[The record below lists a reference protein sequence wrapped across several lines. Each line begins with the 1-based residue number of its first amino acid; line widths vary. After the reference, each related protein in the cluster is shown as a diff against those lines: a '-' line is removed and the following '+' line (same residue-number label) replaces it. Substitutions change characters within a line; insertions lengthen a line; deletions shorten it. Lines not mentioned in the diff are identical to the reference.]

1 MYLKDAGIYDLV
13 NIFKGEPTA
22 AHTAS
27 QGGIINN
34 TSRVINIPAYQ
45 RPYRWGTDNINR
57 LFLDYDE
64 NNSEYFLGSAVA
76 VEKIKSDNTIEFDI
90 VDGQQRITT
99 LYLLNYVRFLLKRE
113 YVLEK
118 ISKPTQL
125 KASQYCNELR
135 EYYVNM
141 IGKKEAPFIN
151 IQEKIDELAEDE
163 TIDTEERVNQLVEC
177 YKRELCIPEVKSTP
191 QETLAEKQFKAREFF
206 KDEQLCLKYSRQRYD
221 RVLRDALCIVYLK
234 VVENTNN
241 YELAV
246 ITDTKDDQFTENYL
260 NALKTIFENV
270 WKRAL
275 SKLDPNASSR
285 MEICEK
291 AIQLLDEIIKNM
303 SLCIVLTENE
313 SDANKLF
320 EVLNDRSLEVEDL
333 ELIKNHF
340 YKEYCTKSDDSDEIK
355 DKRITELDE
364 LWADKIFSNN
374 GEARNKLISYFASV
388 YLTRDTELAYKDDA
402 KLKDAIEKG
411 YSSKFY
417 SFDMKRYTYHDILAD
432 FNIYFAIKIILDKF
446 DYKSRRQY
454 ESALEAEQQEKSITY
469 KAFHLINAFKYTAV
483 LPALI
488 NVIIST
494 YVQQPNCS
502 LIFQDFESSFKTF
515 IDGLVADKTHTVE
528 KYQKIHKCAYMLWVA
543 SVKGRDYVIARDIAK
558 RIIAKYGRDK
568 YSSENMDF
576 EGAEVNELN
585 KQFTQWLDE
594 WTYSDSN
601 KNFVVKILLLELLL
615 SERNPHANGY
625 VSSSVKLNLNSALTY
640 KLDAGKL
647 QLDHLEA
654 NLINEAA
661 HESYYLNQDKE
672 KRQKDVNMYLG
683 NFMILDASENNRK
696 NNVPMS
702 QALSFYSG
710 INKSWLIEDIAG
722 MLDDDKYFDLD
733 KKIPKEDFFKFRS
746 KQLKKYFKALL
757 NRTLEQTTVDVELD

>member
-1 MYLKDAGIYDLV
+1 MNLKDAGIYDLV

-45 RPYRWGTDNINR
+45 RPYRWGAENINR

-64 NNSEYFLGSAVA
+64 NNAEYFLGSAVA
-76 VEKIKSDNTIEFDI
+76 VEKPKADKSIEFDI

-125 KASQYCNELR
+125 KSSQYCNELK

-141 IGKKEAPFIN
+141 IGKKEKPFIN
-151 IQEKIDELAEDE
+151 IQKKIDELAEDE
-163 TIDTEERVNQLVEC
+163 SIDTEERVNQLVSC
-177 YKRELCIPEVKSTP
+177 YKNELCIPENKSTP
-191 QETLAEKQFKAREFF
+191 QETLAEKQLKAREFF
-206 KDEQLCLKYSRQRYD
+206 QDEQLCLKYSRQRYD
-221 RVLRDALCIVYLK
+221 KVLRDALCIVYLK
-234 VVENTNN
+234 VKENTNN
-241 YELAV
+241 YELAT
-246 ITDTKDDQFTENYL
+246 ITDTKDDPFTENYI
-260 NALKTIFENV
+260 NALNTIFDNV
-270 WKRAL
+270 WERAT
-275 SKLDPNASSR
+275 KEVNPNAASL

-291 AIQLLDEIIKNM
+291 AIQLLDEIVKNM

-320 EVLNDRSLEVEDL
+320 EVLNDRSLDVEDL

-340 YKEYCTKSDDSDEIK
+340 YKEYCTKSDDSDEEK

-374 GEARNKLISYFASV
+374 GEARNKLISYFSSV
-388 YLTRDTELAYKDDA
+388 YLTCDTELVYKDDA

-411 YSSKFY
+411 YTSKVY
-417 SFDMKRYTYHDILAD
+417 SLERKKYTYKDILAD

-446 DYKSRRQY
+446 DYKSRKQF
-454 ESALEAEQQEKSITY
+454 ESALEAEQQEKAITY
-469 KAFHLINAFKYTAV
+469 KVFHLLNAFKYTAV
-483 LPALI
+483 IPALI

-494 YVQQPNCS
+494 YVQQPDCS
-502 LIFQDFESSFKTF
+502 LTADDFEDSFKSF
-515 IDGLVADKTHTVE
+515 IDGLLADKTHVTE
-528 KYQKIHKCAYMLWVA
+528 KYKKIHKCAYMLWVA
-543 SVKGRDYVIARDIAK
+543 AIKGKDYTTPRAIAK

-568 YSSENMDF
+568 YSTENMDF
-576 EGAEVNELN
+576 EGAEVSALN
-585 KQFTQWLDE
+585 GQFSQWLDE
-594 WTYSDSN
+594 WSYSSF
-601 KNFVVKILLLELLL
+601 KSFVVKILMLQLLL
-615 SERNPHANGY
+615 SERTPKSEGY
-625 VSSSVKLNLNSALTY
+625 KSSEVTLNLNSALTY
-640 KLDAGKL
+640 RLDASRL

-654 NLINEAA
+654 NVINNAIPDR
-661 HESYYLNQDKE
+661 YYLSEDRE

-683 NFMILDASENNRK
+683 NFMILDAIDNNSK
-696 NNVPMS
+696 KNVPLCN
-702 QALSFYSG
+702 ALSYYSR
-710 INKSWLIEDIAG
+710 IDKSWLIEDIVA
-722 MLDDDKYFDLD
+722 MMKDKTYFDLD
-733 KKIPKEDFFKFRS
+733 KNIPKEEFFKFRS

-757 NRTLEQTTVDVELD
+757 GRQLEQNTVTIELE